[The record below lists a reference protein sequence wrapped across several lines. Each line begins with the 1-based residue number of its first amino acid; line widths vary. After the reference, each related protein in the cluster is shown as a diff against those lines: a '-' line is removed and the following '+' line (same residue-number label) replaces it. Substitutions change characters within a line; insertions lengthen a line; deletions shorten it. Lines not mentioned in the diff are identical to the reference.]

1 MILAILSFCSKE
13 GEEIC
18 LGTAKIV
25 RNMEVFEIWMFHV
38 TSKSLLR
45 GFHRSGEI
53 VIESLLYLELC
64 ILMQYFWGLPVE
76 VAVPSQVKWKKTV
89 ISPFYTTALDYL
101 ALSFDE
107 SQNTTT
113 QKG

>member
-25 RNMEVFEIWMFHV
+25 RNMEVFEIWMFHLWVV
-38 TSKSLLR
+38 TYKSLLR

-53 VIESLLYLELC
+53 VIDSLLYLELC
-64 ILMQYFWGLPVE
+64 ILMQYF
-76 VAVPSQVKWKKTV
+76 
-89 ISPFYTTALDYL
+89 
-101 ALSFDE
+101 
-107 SQNTTT
+107 
-113 QKG
+113 